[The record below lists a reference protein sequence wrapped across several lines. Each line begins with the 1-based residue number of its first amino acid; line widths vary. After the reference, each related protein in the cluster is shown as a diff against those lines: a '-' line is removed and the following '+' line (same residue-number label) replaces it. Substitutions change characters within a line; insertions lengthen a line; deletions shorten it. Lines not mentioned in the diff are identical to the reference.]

1 MNPCIGE
8 GSYAAL
14 EMLPPPRSDPTGHI
28 SNGKSACSKICFAMS
43 LFQGRR
49 LEERLDRQLPADGRA
64 RLECEFFIEDL
75 LTKKESGG
83 AAKRSGDRIDVFA
96 AIREFRE
103 FIQSSCLAR
112 VMA

>member
-1 MNPCIGE
+1 MFRCREACNRPPLARQDVKKNASRAMIAPC
-8 GSYAAL
+8 
-14 EMLPPPRSDPTGHI
+14 R
-28 SNGKSACSKICFAMS
+28 KICCAMS

-49 LEERLDRQLPADGRA
+49 LEERLDRRLPADGRA

-96 AIREFRE
+96 GIREFRE
-103 FIQSSCLAR
+103 FIHP
-112 VMA
+112 VWPE